1 MSAAT
6 VADPVAA
13 AGAFGGA
20 FALTFVRFGDPRCHQ
35 SMVPVIVVVVVVGQ
49 QQQHRSIIIVNLT

>member
-1 MSAAT
+1 MSRMMSAAT

-49 QQQHRSIIIVNLT
+49 QQQQ